1 MVAGMGAESS
11 CVGRQGRG
19 LLLELLC
26 FKPE

>member
-1 MVAGMGAESS
+1 MVARLGAESS

-26 FKPE
+26 FIPE